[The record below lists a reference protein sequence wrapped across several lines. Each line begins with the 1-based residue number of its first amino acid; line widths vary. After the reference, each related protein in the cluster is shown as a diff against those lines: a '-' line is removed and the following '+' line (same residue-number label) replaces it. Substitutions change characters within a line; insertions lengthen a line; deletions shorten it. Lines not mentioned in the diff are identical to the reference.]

1 MRVIYSCVFFIIIC
15 CKEYGKA
22 RRYSDL
28 QSTKSG
34 RRPPALFMLMWR
46 GIAEALVLWLSF
58 CRLSSRWQRHYSSQ
72 HCGSRCCLAI
82 SQHFGHVSLFGAF
95 EAFRGGASRNVLRK
109 VTRMINDSN
118 SDQRQASSSSF
129 CEEVFSSV
137 TDHAADLAHDID
149 IILQDQDVRQ
159 RHHPGEQNRKDE
171 CYSVDFIDGCGEEQY
186 NIQSLSLD

>member
-1 MRVIYSCVFFIIIC
+1 MDGRSYYLLLRSGFI
-15 CKEYGKA
+15 
-22 RRYSDL
+22 
-28 QSTKSG
+28 
-34 RRPPALFMLMWR
+34 
-46 GIAEALVLWLSF
+46 VHHLSV
-58 CRLSSRWQRHYSSQ
+58 
-72 HCGSRCCLAI
+72 AI
-82 SQHFGHVSLFGAF
+82 NKT
-95 EAFRGGASRNVLRK
+95 ASRNVLRE
-109 VTRMINDSN
+109 VTKMINDSN

-149 IILQDQDVRQ
+149 IILQDQEVRQ

>member
-1 MRVIYSCVFFIIIC
+1 MWYNIIYIIIIIII
-15 CKEYGKA
+15 
-22 RRYSDL
+22 
-28 QSTKSG
+28 T
-34 RRPPALFMLMWR
+34 
-46 GIAEALVLWLSF
+46 
-58 CRLSSRWQRHYSSQ
+58 
-72 HCGSRCCLAI
+72 
-82 SQHFGHVSLFGAF
+82 
-95 EAFRGGASRNVLRK
+95 ASRNVLRK
-109 VTRMINDSN
+109 VTWIINDSN

-186 NIQSLSLD
+186 NIQLLSLD

>member
-1 MRVIYSCVFFIIIC
+1 MQLIANQII
-15 CKEYGKA
+15 A
-22 RRYSDL
+22 L
-28 QSTKSG
+28 PAST
-34 RRPPALFMLMWR
+34 
-46 GIAEALVLWLSF
+46 
-58 CRLSSRWQRHYSSQ
+58 
-72 HCGSRCCLAI
+72 
-82 SQHFGHVSLFGAF
+82 
-95 EAFRGGASRNVLRK
+95 
-109 VTRMINDSN
+109 
-118 SDQRQASSSSF
+118 SSSF